1 MGMGHVP
8 QEPVRAEGA
17 RAQLQGSQR
26 RGTPSRRSLSAAR
39 GHRGEALVA
48 QQYVAEGWVLV
59 ARNFRS
65 TRGELD
71 VVAIKDGVLVVCEV
85 KTRIDLAMGHPFDS
99 ITTTKQLRVR
109 RATADY
115 LAHLRATDPRLFA
128 RIRTVRFDAASVVGN
143 NVERLTDA
151 F

>member
-1 MGMGHVP
+1 M
-8 QEPVRAEGA
+8 
-17 RAQLQGSQR
+17 
-26 RGTPSRRSLSAAR
+26 
-39 GHRGEALVA
+39 
-48 QQYVAEGWVLV
+48 

-99 ITTTKQLRVR
+99 ITSTKQLRVR

-115 LAHLRATDPRLFA
+115 LAHLRATDPQLFG

>member
-1 MGMGHVP
+1 M
-8 QEPVRAEGA
+8 
-17 RAQLQGSQR
+17 
-26 RGTPSRRSLSAAR
+26 
-39 GHRGEALVA
+39 
-48 QQYVAEGWVLV
+48 AEGWLIV

-85 KTRIDLAMGHPFDS
+85 KTRVDLGMGHPFDS
-99 ITTTKQLRVR
+99 ITAIKQLRVR

-115 LAHLRATDPRLFA
+115 LAHLRANDPQLLA
-128 RIRTVRFDAASVVGN
+128 SIRTVRFDAASVVGSE
-143 NVERLTDA
+143 VERLADA